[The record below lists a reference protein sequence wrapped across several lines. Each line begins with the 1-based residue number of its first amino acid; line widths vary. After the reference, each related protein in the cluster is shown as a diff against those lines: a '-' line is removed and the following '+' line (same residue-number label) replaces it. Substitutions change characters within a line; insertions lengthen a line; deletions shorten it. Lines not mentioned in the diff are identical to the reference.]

1 MKQYLLAIQAGQ
13 TFTRVDARA
22 LMASMLDGTATPE
35 QIAAALFGLSV
46 RGETTEE
53 VLGFIDVLRA
63 RMQPLAVP
71 TAVLDTC
78 GTGGDGRKT
87 FNISTA
93 TALVCA
99 AMGVPVV
106 KHGNVAISSQS
117 GSADCLAALHMPT
130 QLTGE
135 AAAAYLVEHNFVFA
149 FAPLYHP
156 ALKTLGPVRKALG
169 VRTIFNFLGP
179 VLNPAQPRYQL
190 IGVSDISKAELLG
203 DVLLRNGAEHVV
215 LVHSDDGLDEVSI
228 AAPTT
233 VFDFTSAGAKQF
245 TIQPRSAPD
254 GTPFRLD
261 DIVVASAQASAA
273 VVRQVATGQ
282 AKAAARYAVALNAG
296 LALYAANRVPDYETG
311 VQQVEALLDSGKF
324 ATYLESL

>member
-22 LMASMLDGTATPE
+22 MMASMLDGTATSE
-35 QIAAALFGLSV
+35 QIAAALFGLSA

-53 VLGFIDVLRA
+53 VLGFIDELRA
-63 RMQPLAVP
+63 RMQPLAMQS
-71 TAVLDTC
+71 AVLDTC

-93 TALVCA
+93 SALVCA

-117 GSADCLAALHMPT
+117 GSADCLAALHIPT
-130 QLTGE
+130 ELTD
-135 AAAAYLVEHNFVFA
+135 AVAQQYLAEHNFVFA

-156 ALKTLGPVRKALG
+156 ALKTLGPIRKALG
-169 VRTIFNFLGP
+169 VRTIINFLGP

-215 LVHSDDGLDEVSI
+215 LVHSADGLDEVSI

-233 VFDFTSAGAKQF
+233 VFDCTISGIKQF
-245 TIQPRSAPD
+245 TIQPRSASD
-254 GTPFRLD
+254 GKPFQLD
-261 DIVVASAQASAA
+261 DIVVTSAQASAA
-273 VVRQVATGQ
+273 VLRQIA
-282 AKAAARYAVALNAG
+282 ARKASAAARYAVALNAG
-296 LALYAANRVPDYETG
+296 LALYAANRVSAFEAG
-311 VQQVEALLDSGKF
+311 VQQVEALIDSGKF
-324 ATYLESL
+324 ATYLATL

>member
-1 MKQYLLAIQAGQ
+1 MKEYLLAIQAGQ
-13 TFTRVDARA
+13 TFTRKE
-22 LMASMLDGTATPE
+22 ASAVMTTMLDGTATPE

-71 TAVLDTC
+71 AAVLDTC

-99 AMGVPVV
+99 AIGVPVV

-117 GSADCLAALHMPT
+117 GSADCLAALHIST

-135 AAAAYLVEHNFVFA
+135 AAATYLAEHHFVFA

-169 VRTIFNFLGP
+169 VRTIFNFLGL
-179 VLNPAQPRYQL
+179 VLNPAQPRFQL

-203 DVLLRNGAEHVV
+203 TVLLRNGAEHVV

-233 VFDFTSAGAKQF
+233 VFDFTSAGIKQF

-261 DIVVASAQASAA
+261 DIVVASAQASAE
-273 VVRQVATGQ
+273 VVRQVADGQ
-282 AKAAARYAVALNAG
+282 ASAAACYAVALNAG